1 MRKNKKILREGM
13 KNIQQYSINK
23 GGKRNSRMEMRD
35 KKAFKGG

>member
-23 GGKRNSRMEMRD
+23 GGE
-35 KKAFKGG
+35 KKFQDGDER